1 MKWHSVISRCQY
13 TPAYFRKRNILI
25 TCTMLTIK
33 LLIIISRALKSE
45 LKMNTLN
52 KGVEL
57 WCKAE
62 EGYGFYYTQDK
73 VNVLV

>member
-1 MKWHSVISRCQY
+1 
-13 TPAYFRKRNILI
+13 
-25 TCTMLTIK
+25 
-33 LLIIISRALKSE
+33 
-45 LKMNTLN
+45 MNTLN

>member
-1 MKWHSVISRCQY
+1 
-13 TPAYFRKRNILI
+13 
-25 TCTMLTIK
+25 
-33 LLIIISRALKSE
+33 
-45 LKMNTLN
+45 MNTLN

-73 VNVLV
+73 VNVLVYKNILVKVKLLPGILF